1 MAEAAAAAAAIKA
14 RLGPTARFK
23 ADKAG
28 KKKARRRGGAGAAG
42 TTTAAGGGAGDGH
55 HRGVKASAGDEVGA
69 GELKGGG
76 LEVCLQSA
84 LLCAPLFP
92 VFHHLLFS

>member
-14 RLGPTARFK
+14 RLGPAARFK
-23 ADKAG
+23 AGKAG
-28 KKKARRRGGAGAAG
+28 KKKARRRGAAAAA

-84 LLCAPLFP
+84 LLCAPFP
-92 VFHHLLFS
+92 IFQFII